1 MKINLML
8 KENKM
13 NIKKITNALVISG
26 LTLLS
31 SALFAQENNPANDAL
46 ENIIIVGYPTD
57 VSGSA
62 HVLDKEELSIFKA
75 SDMLRMLRS
84 VPGVYIQ
91 EEDGFGLRPN
101 IGIRGSGID
110 RSGKIAVM
118 EDGVLIAPAPYTASS
133 AYYFPT
139 ARRMSAIEVLKGP
152 SAVAVGPRTTGGAL
166 NMVSTQIPDEMG
178 MSGELDFRAGN
189 HDLTDTHAY
198 LGNRGERFSWLV
210 ETVQQHTNGFKELDG
225 PAGLDNGDTGF
236 DIQDYMVKMQYDTD
250 SSDDIYQ
257 SLRLK
262 LGATQQTSNET
273 YLGLTDADYKVNPYR
288 RYAASA
294 RDQFNGHHE
303 QIQLSYIIDNN
314 DNWRGEVTVY
324 DNDFHRDWF
333 KLQKIGGKSQSAIS
347 GDPITNAA
355 AYAILTGAVTSAD
368 DAVVLR
374 HNNRFYNSKGVQ
386 GKFSYDLDMSGMDTT
401 INVGFRV
408 HEDYEDRK
416 QREDKFRM
424 ENMGLVTTTLAAPS
438 SKTNRFSK
446 SEVTS
451 FFVSADMTMG
461 NLSLSPG
468 VRIEELDNVRYDYST
483 SDPSRA
489 EGPTKTKKRSE
500 DATIMGIGAMY
511 KLNDDLRLIAGI
523 HQGYQPPGAG
533 SAAKA
538 EESINFEFGARAMV
552 DNSMF
557 EIIAFV
563 SDYDNMVGTVT
574 ASTGGTADIGSQ
586 YDGGAV
592 KVQGL
597 EIGATRSIISSS
609 GLEIPMS
616 LQYTLTSKAE
626 FETSFESGFDG
637 WGTAVVKGD
646 RLPYMPKSQLRASI
660 GVMGESMSA
669 NLSANY
675 ASEVRALAGQGGIPG
690 NQLIDARWVL
700 DAIANYKV
708 SDNVS
713 AYVKIDNLL
722 DEVYVAARRPAGV
735 RPGMDRQ
742 VSVGINIQL

>member
-1 MKINLML
+1 MVT
-8 KENKM
+8 
-13 NIKKITNALVISG
+13 KKIANILILGG
-26 LTLLS
+26 LTLIS
-31 SALFAQENNPANDAL
+31 SALIAQDNNPANDVM
-46 ENIIIVGYPTD
+46 ENIIIIGDPTD

-110 RSGKIAVM
+110 RSGKIAIM

-189 HDLTDTHAY
+189 HDLTDAHAY
-198 LGNRGERFSWLV
+198 LGSRGERFSWLV

-250 SSDDIYQ
+250 TSADIYQ
-257 SLRLK
+257 SVRVK

-288 RYAASA
+288 RYAASS

-303 QIQLSYIIDNN
+303 QMQLSYVIDNN

-324 DNDFHRDWF
+324 NNDFHRDWF
-333 KLQKIGGKSQSAIS
+333 KLQKIGGESQGAITS
-347 GDPITNAA
+347 DPITNAA

-416 QREDKFRM
+416 QKEDKFRM

-500 DATIMGIGAMY
+500 DATIMGLGAMY
-511 KLNDDLRLIAGI
+511 KLNENLRLIAGI

-538 EESINFEFGARAMV
+538 EESINFEFGARAMI
-552 DNSMF
+552 DNAMF

-563 SDYDNMVGTVT
+563 SDYDNIVGTVT
-574 ASTGGTADIGSQ
+574 ASTGGTANIGDQ
-586 YDGGAV
+586 YDGGAL
-592 KVQGL
+592 KAQGL
-597 EIGATRSIISSS
+597 EISSARSITTAS

-616 LQYTLTSKAE
+616 FQYTLTAKAD
-626 FETSFESGFDG
+626 FESNFESGFDG

-646 RLPYMPKSQLRASI
+646 RLPYMPKNQMRASI
-660 GVMGESMSA
+660 GIMGESMSA

-700 DAIANYKV
+700 DAVANYKV
-708 SDNVS
+708 SETVS

-722 DEVYVAARRPAGV
+722 DEVYVAARRPAGL

-742 VSVGINIQL
+742 VSVGVNIQL

>member
-1 MKINLML
+1 
-8 KENKM
+8 M
-13 NIKKITNALVISG
+13 NTKNVTNAFIISG
-26 LTLLS
+26 LILLS
-31 SALFAQENNPANDAL
+31 NALYAQESNPANDAI
-46 ENIIIVGYPTD
+46 ENIIIVGYPAD

-250 SSDDIYQ
+250 SSADLYQ
-257 SLRLK
+257 SLRVK

-303 QIQLSYIIDNN
+303 QIQLSYIVDNN

-333 KLQKIGGKSQSAIS
+333 KLQKIGGKSQSAITS
-347 GDPITNAA
+347 DPITNAA

-368 DAVVLR
+368 DAIVLR

-386 GKFSYDLDMSGMDTT
+386 GKFSYDFDMSGMDTT
-401 INVGFRV
+401 INIGFRV

-468 VRIEELDNVRYDYST
+468 IRIEELDNVRYDYST
-483 SDPSRA
+483 SDPLRT
-489 EGPTKTKKRSE
+489 EGPTKTKRRSE

-511 KLNDDLRLIAGI
+511 KLNDDLRLIAGL

-533 SAAKA
+533 SIAKA
-538 EESINFEFGARAMV
+538 EESVNYEFGARATLN
-552 DNSMF
+552 DSMF
-557 EIIAFV
+557 EIIAFL
-563 SDYDNMVGTVT
+563 SDYDNIVGTVT

-597 EIGATRSIISSS
+597 EIGATRSITSSS
-609 GLEIPMS
+609 GFEIPIS

-626 FETSFESGFDG
+626 FETSFESSFDG

-646 RLPYMPKSQLRASI
+646 RLPYIPKSQLRATI
-660 GVMGESMSA
+660 GVIGESMSA

-708 SDNVS
+708 NENVS

-722 DEVYVAARRPAGV
+722 DEVYVAARRPAGI

-742 VSVGINIQL
+742 ISVGINIQL

>member
-1 MKINLML
+1 MVTRKIA
-8 KENKM
+8 
-13 NIKKITNALVISG
+13 NILIFGG
-26 LTLLS
+26 LTLIS
-31 SALFAQENNPANDAL
+31 SALIAQDNNPANDVM
-46 ENIIIVGYPTD
+46 ENIIIIGDPTD

-110 RSGKIAVM
+110 RSGKIAIM

-189 HDLTDTHAY
+189 HDLTDAHAY
-198 LGNRGERFSWLV
+198 LGSRGERFSWLV

-250 SSDDIYQ
+250 TSADIYQ
-257 SLRLK
+257 SVRVK

-288 RYAASA
+288 RYAASS

-303 QIQLSYIIDNN
+303 QMQLSYVIDNN

-324 DNDFHRDWF
+324 NNDFHRDWF
-333 KLQKIGGKSQSAIS
+333 KLQKIGGESQGAITS
-347 GDPITNAA
+347 DPITNAA

-416 QREDKFRM
+416 QKEDKFRM

-500 DATIMGIGAMY
+500 DATIMGLGAMY
-511 KLNDDLRLIAGI
+511 KLNENLRLIAGI

-538 EESINFEFGARAMV
+538 EESINFEFGARAMI
-552 DNSMF
+552 DNAMF

-563 SDYDNMVGTVT
+563 SDYDNIVGTVT
-574 ASTGGTADIGSQ
+574 ASTGGTANIGDQ
-586 YDGGAV
+586 YDGGAL
-592 KVQGL
+592 KAQGL
-597 EIGATRSIISSS
+597 EISSARSITTAS

-616 LQYTLTSKAE
+616 FQYTLTSKAD
-626 FETSFESGFDG
+626 FESNFESGFDG

-646 RLPYMPKSQLRASI
+646 RLPYMPKNQMRASI
-660 GVMGESMSA
+660 GIMGESMSA

-700 DAIANYKV
+700 DAVANYKV
-708 SDNVS
+708 SETV

-722 DEVYVAARRPAGV
+722 DEVYVAARRPAGL

-742 VSVGINIQL
+742 VSVGVNIQL